1 MNQRD
6 YVEAAPVPDG
16 FNFIDPDRLQSG
28 VPLAEFA
35 MLRRSAPVW
44 WNAEDPEV
52 GPFRDGGFWVISR
65 HRDVRAISR
74 NSEDWSANA
83 HGVIMS
89 YPDDVDAT
97 GYEQTKAMIINQ
109 DPPMHTRL
117 RQIVSR
123 MFTPRGVAALEDTL
137 REAAHRYVSEA
148 AEKGSGDFV
157 ADIASKLPLDGI
169 AELLG
174 VPQTDRDEV
183 LRWANASIN
192 FADPDPELSP
202 IMANANLIGYAYNM
216 AERRR
221 KQPGDDIVTRLVN
234 ADVDGEHLSE
244 LEFSFFVIILAV
256 AGNDTSRNAIGHGMN
271 AFFDNPDQWE
281 LFKQE
286 RPATTADEIVRWAT
300 PIHCFQRTALR
311 DVEVEG
317 VTIKRGERVGMF
329 YSSANFDETVF
340 DDPQRFDITRN
351 PNPHLGFGGSGIHYC
366 LGANLARLEI
376 RLIFEAIA
384 DIIPD
389 ITKLAEPQRTRSGL
403 INSLKS
409 FAVQYR

>member
-1 MNQRD
+1 MKQMD
-6 YVEAAPVPDG
+6 HAEAARLPEG
-16 FNFIDPDRLQSG
+16 FNFIDPDRLQLG
-28 VPLAEFA
+28 VPMAEFA
-35 MLRRSAPVW
+35 LLRRSAPVW

-74 NSEDWSANA
+74 NSEDWSANT

-89 YPDDVDAT
+89 YPGDVDPAAH
-97 GYEQTKAMIINQ
+97 EQSKAMIINQ

-137 REAAHRYVSEA
+137 REAAHKCVAEA
-148 AEKGSGDFV
+148 AEKGSGDFI
-157 ADIASKLPLDGI
+157 ADIASRLPLDGI

-174 VPQTDRDEV
+174 IPQADRDEV

-192 FADPDPELSP
+192 FDDPDPELSP
-202 IMANANLIGYAYNM
+202 LTANANLVSYSYNM
-216 AERRR
+216 AENRR
-221 KQPGDDIVTRLVN
+221 KHPADDIVTRLVN
-234 ADVDGEHLSE
+234 ADIDGEHLTE

-271 AFFDNPDQWE
+271 AFLDNRDQWE
-281 LFKQE
+281 LFKGG

-311 DVEVEG
+311 DVEIEG
-317 VTIKRGERVGMF
+317 VTIKKGQRVGMF
-329 YSSANFDETVF
+329 YSSANYDETVF
-340 DDPQRFDITRN
+340 DYPHRFNITRD

-366 LGANLARLEI
+366 LGANLARMEI

-384 DIIPD
+384 DIVPD
-389 ITKLAEPQRTRSGL
+389 IAKLGEPRRTRSGL
-403 INSLKS
+403 INSLRS
-409 FAVQYR
+409 FEVQYR